1 MGSPDK
7 QPPLRNAPLTNPVE
21 QVLLGG
27 PRRVKNRRRN
37 PLWRFRRFL
46 LLAVLF
52 GLGLVLGGFTLLAAE
67 ELPEDDFAQLAQT
80 SYVCTADILSDCDV
94 DVAAMALS
102 AGEDREIVPYSA
114 IPQVTLDAVVAV
126 EDKNFFNDQIGIDP
140 IGIGRAL
147 YQNTR
152 EGRAAQGGSTIT
164 QQYVKNTYDIDA
176 DRNIVTK
183 LKEAALAV
191 KLTRRLSREEILGR
205 YMNRIYFGRGAY
217 GIQAAAQA
225 YYGKNVEELGLA
237 ESAFLAGLIRA
248 PSTAEPYRDP
258 DEANRRRDVSLA
270 RLVTDGYISQV
281 EADEVMATPVIETV
295 IVPNDRDGIGAVLG
309 QEDGSEYFMEAVRQQ
324 LVELE
329 PEIGEVFSSGFR
341 IYTTLDPQM
350 QRAAFLSVTEVVDP
364 RFDGDL
370 PPSGSLVA
378 VDDRGRVVAMMGGY
392 DFEASQVN
400 LATGVAGGGSGRQPG
415 SSFKTFALAE
425 ALEQGFSAESLYAA
439 PFTIEIPE
447 ANDGETWT
455 VGGGGSEDG
464 YRDLLDGLRVSSNVV
479 YAQLMVD
486 LSPQTVV
493 QMANDLGVS
502 AELPEVNA
510 LVLGSGEV
518 SVLDMA
524 ASYSTIANQ
533 GVRYEPILIERI
545 EDRDGNVIC
554 WYPVDGQCQ
563 QAEGREG
570 EPVLD
575 GSIARQVTFALEQV
589 VTAGTGRNAQF
600 GHPAAGK
607 TGTTQDARDAWFV
620 GFTCELSTAVW
631 MGYPGLVEGE
641 PLTMENFRGIEVHG
655 GDFPAEI
662 WSSFNA
668 RAAEIRS
675 GRGVAPCEG
684 LATQADFPGLI
695 LNTELSTTTLPICAP
710 VAAPPAEGDGG
721 ADATTAPPTTT
732 VGGADEEGAAGG
744 VGAVPTTEPCQPA
757 PLAPLDE
764 NGEPIVTTPDGAPVP
779 TEPGQSTTSPSSSDA
794 PAEGASTTAR
804 QSTTEAPE
812 TTAATTASPDG
823 DGQGNDG

>member
-1 MGSPDK
+1 MATSSSGSK
-7 QPPLRNAPLTNPVE
+7 QQSAANPVH
-21 QVLLGG
+21 QLLLGG

-37 PLWRFRRFL
+37 PIWRFRRFL

-52 GLGLVLGGFTLLAAE
+52 GLGLLLGGFALLARE
-67 ELPEDDFAQLAQT
+67 ELPDDDFAQLAQT
-80 SYVCTADILSDCDV
+80 SYVCTADVETDCDV

-102 AGEDREIVPYSA
+102 AGEDRVIVPYSA
-114 IPQVTLDAVVAV
+114 IPQVTIDAVVAV
-126 EDKNFFNDQIGIDP
+126 EDKNYFNDQIGIDP
-140 IGIGRAL
+140 VGIGRAL

-164 QQYVKNTYDIDA
+164 QQYVKNAFDIDA

-191 KLTRRLSREEILGR
+191 KLNRRWSREEILGR
-205 YMNRIYFGRGAY
+205 YLNRIYFGRGAY

-225 YYGKNVEELGLA
+225 YYGKNVEELGLG

-248 PSTAEPYRDP
+248 PSSAEPFRDP
-258 DEANRRRDVSLA
+258 DEANRRRDVSLT
-270 RLVTDGYISQV
+270 RMVTDGYISQV

-295 IVPNDRDGIGAVLG
+295 IAPTNRDGLGPVLG

-329 PEIGEVFSSGFR
+329 PEIGEVFSSGLR
-341 IYTTLDPQM
+341 VYTTLDPQM
-350 QRAAFLSVTEVVDP
+350 QEAAFLSVTEVVDP

-378 VDDRGRVVAMMGGY
+378 IDERGRVVAMMGGY

-400 LATGVAGGGSGRQPG
+400 LAMGVDGGGSGRQPG

-425 ALEQGFSAESLYAA
+425 ALEQGFSANSLYAA

-447 ANDGETWT
+447 ANDGQTWT
-455 VGGGGSEDG
+455 VGGGGSEEG
-464 YRDLLDGLRVSSNVV
+464 YRDLVDGLRVSSNVV

-486 LSPQTVV
+486 LSPGTVV
-493 QMANDLGVS
+493 QMANNLGVS

-524 ASYSTIANQ
+524 ASYSTISNQ
-533 GVRYEPILIERI
+533 GIRYEPILIERI
-545 EDRDGNVIC
+545 EDRNGEVIC
-554 WYPVDGQCQ
+554 WYPVDGVCQ
-563 QAEGREG
+563 QSEGREG

-575 GSIARQVTFALEQV
+575 ASIARQVTFALEQV
-589 VTAGTGRNAQF
+589 VVAGTGRNAQF
-600 GHPAAGK
+600 GQPAAGK

-631 MGYPGLVEGE
+631 MGYPGFDPNE

-662 WSSFNA
+662 WGAFNA
-668 RAAEIRS
+668 RAADIRS
-675 GRGVAPCEG
+675 GRGEAPCTE

-695 LNTELSTTTLPICAP
+695 LNTELSTTTLPFCSP
-710 VAAPPAEGDGG
+710 TPAAPGEGEGD
-721 ADATTAPPTTT
+721 AAETAETTAPPTTAEGDN
-732 VGGADEEGAAGG
+732 GGI
-744 VGAVPTTEPCQPA
+744 GAVTTEPCVEP
-757 PLAPLDE
+757 PPVPLDE
-764 NGEPIVTTPDGAPVP
+764 NGQPIPTTPDGAPVP
-779 TEPGQSTTSPSSSDA
+779 TDESG
-794 PAEGASTTAR
+794 STTAPASTAEGETATTAPTTAAE
-804 QSTTEAPE
+804 STTEQPT
-812 TTAATTASPDG
+812 TTAAPNGDG
-823 DGQGNDG
+823 DGDDDG

>member
-1 MGSPDK
+1 MAPSSKPARPSAPKAPSG
-7 QPPLRNAPLTNPVE
+7 PLQRG
-21 QVLLGG
+21 LLGG
-27 PRRVKNRRRN
+27 PGRPRNRRRN

-46 LLAVLF
+46 LLGFLF
-52 GLGLVLGGFTLLAAE
+52 GIGLLLGGFALLAQE
-67 ELPEDDFAQLAQT
+67 ELPEDDFSQLAQT
-80 SYVCTADILSDCDV
+80 SYVCAADVVTVCDA

-102 AGEDREIVPYSA
+102 AGEDRVIVPYNT
-114 IPQVTLDAVVAV
+114 IPQVTIDAIVAV
-126 EDKNFFNDQIGIDP
+126 EDKNYFDDRLGIDP
-140 IGIGRAL
+140 LGIARAL

-205 YMNRIYFGRGAY
+205 YLNRIYFGRGAY
-217 GIQAAAQA
+217 GVQAAAQA
-225 YYGKNVEELGLA
+225 YYGVNVEDLGLA

-248 PSTAEPYRDP
+248 PSSAEPFRDP

-270 RLVTDGYISQV
+270 RMVTDGYISQV
-281 EADEVMATPVIETV
+281 EADDISAVPVIETV
-295 IVPNDRDGIGAVLG
+295 LPPTDRTGLAPVLG
-309 QEDGSEYFMEAVRQQ
+309 GDSGSEYFMEAVRQQ

-329 PEIGEVFSSGFR
+329 PEIGEVFSSGLR
-341 IYTTLDPQM
+341 VYTTLDPEM
-350 QRAAFLSVTEVVDP
+350 QRAAFVSVTEVVDP
-364 RFDGDL
+364 RFDADE

-378 VDDRGRVVAMMGGY
+378 VDERGRVVAMMGGY
-392 DFEASQVN
+392 DFETSQVN
-400 LATGVAGGGSGRQPG
+400 LATGRDGGGSGRQPG

-425 ALEQGFSAESLYAA
+425 AIEQGFSAQSLYAA

-447 ANDGETWT
+447 ANDGADWK

-464 YRDLLDGLRVSSNVV
+464 YRDLLDALRVSSNVV

-533 GVRYEPILIERI
+533 GVRYDPILIERI
-545 EDRDGNVIC
+545 EDADGNVIC
-554 WYPVDGQCQ
+554 WYPVNGRCER
-563 QAEGREG
+563 AEGREG
-570 EPVLD
+570 QPALD

-589 VTAGTGRNAQF
+589 VVSGTGRSAQF
-600 GHPAAGK
+600 GQPAAGK

-620 GFTCELSTAVW
+620 GFTCDLTTAVW
-631 MGYPGLVEGE
+631 MGYPGGPGE
-641 PLTMENFRGIEVHG
+641 TFTTMENFRGIEVHG

-662 WSSFNA
+662 WSAFNT
-668 RAAEIRS
+668 RAAEIRAA
-675 GRGVAPCEG
+675 RGGSPCEA
-684 LATQADFPGLI
+684 LATQADFPGLV
-695 LNTELSTTTLPICAP
+695 LNTNLSTTTLPTCAP
-710 VAAPPAEGDGG
+710 VAVVPDGSTTVPGAVTTAADGAAPAEV
-721 ADATTAPPTTT
+721 A
-732 VGGADEEGAAGG
+732 
-744 VGAVPTTEPCQPA
+744 TTEPCQLP
-757 PLAPLDE
+757 PLVPLDE
-764 NGEPIVTTPDGAPVP
+764 NGQPVPTTPDGAPVP
-779 TEPGQSTTSPSSSDA
+779 TEPGASTASQE
-794 PAEGASTTAR
+794 PATTETTETTVAESTTAP
-804 QSTTEAPE
+804 TE
-812 TTAATTASPDG
+812 SG
-823 DGQGNDG
+823 G